1 MITLSYKQFR
11 RVIKLNCSIEMSLSE
26 LLEEIREIYI
36 YGPESETEYEEDGFE
51 PVGEVAQEALTAP

>member
-1 MITLSYKQFR
+1 M
-11 RVIKLNCSIEMSLSE
+11 NCSIEMSLSE

>member
-1 MITLSYKQFR
+1 MIELVNKQFR
-11 RVIKLNCSIEMSLSE
+11 RFIKLNCSIEMSLSE